1 MNAADIPAP
10 KNDFWQWPN
19 WNYTSY
25 YDVYCTNGVTI
36 PGERNLLMG
45 SFYVAEYFVYLCLY
59 IPSLV
64 VIRRSYLFQHAC
76 YKLMFC
82 IGIFDL
88 MGGFIYAFLA
98 GIFSLTGANYC
109 DNNYVI
115 ILAGHGAHLAWGLF
129 CSSGVVLAL
138 NRCIEVYSKNRA
150 DTLFGGHRVMD
161 WLCFLNSCWVM
172 SSLVVLYSLLL
183 YGMWRYRATSTAKRQ
198 LREMQKRVMLQS
210 FFICFSVFL
219 VAAAYAAASFIRIP
233 SQLGKFATMALQL
246 CSGAWGLFC
255 SSAVI
260 LALNR
265 CIDVYSKNAAEK
277 LFGGN
282 RVWFWAAPVLFYAAM
297 FSSDYDVPPI
307 YNSVW
312 SCYLFQIDF
321 RSGSP
326 PVLLQSCVICF
337 SVFMVAAAYAIASFV
352 RIPNELGKFAT
363 IALQLCSGTTS
374 IVYLTMNNTIRRG
387 VKELLGL
394 KKKTGVTSPTSM
406 AFVKVT
412 TTQSTQAEKS
422 QIDLDLCV

>member
-19 WNYTSY
+19 WKYTSY

-59 IPSLV
+59 IPSLI

-98 GIFSLTGANYC
+98 GVFSLTGANYC
-109 DNNYVI
+109 DNNYLI

-138 NRCIEVYSKNRA
+138 NRCIEVYSKNKA
-150 DTLFGGHRVMD
+150 DSLFGGHRVWFWSIPVLLYAALFSSNYDVPPIYNSVWSCYLFQIDFRPGAPPVMD

-172 SSLVVLYSLLL
+172 SSLIVLYSLLL
-183 YGMWRYRATSTAKRQ
+183 YGMWRYRATSVAKRQ

-219 VAAAYAAASFIRIP
+219 VAGAYAAASFIRIP

-246 CSGAWGLFC
+246 CSG
-255 SSAVI
+255 S
-260 LALNR
+260 
-265 CIDVYSKNAAEK
+265 
-277 LFGGN
+277 
-282 RVWFWAAPVLFYAAM
+282 
-297 FSSDYDVPPI
+297 
-307 YNSVW
+307 
-312 SCYLFQIDF
+312 
-321 RSGSP
+321 
-326 PVLLQSCVICF
+326 
-337 SVFMVAAAYAIASFV
+337 
-352 RIPNELGKFAT
+352 
-363 IALQLCSGTTS
+363 TS
-374 IVYLTMNNTIRRG
+374 IVYLTLNKTIRRG
-387 VKELLGL
+387 VKSLLFGNAEILPSTVLISKASLELPNSH
-394 KKKTGVTSPTSM
+394 TFIPPTSLI
-406 AFVKVT
+406 
-412 TTQSTQAEKS
+412 QQLRS
-422 QIDLDLCV
+422 L